1 MVDSTHIR
9 SGQSFSVRPSPSV
22 TVDSDVSELVL
33 PGLAEI
39 GLKNTAILPSDL
51 TPENERSDL
60 SDGFR
65 KSVRSPIA
73 PSSQPSPT
81 GAICGRT
88 PLPNARPAPL
98 TDSTSSP
105 DVPLSGLDRL
115 AMAAS
120 LRTPSPKRSARA
132 GRSPVRAGRS
142 PARAKGGLRI
152 YVEQVLTQQ
161 GHPMASY
168 DIYQAVMAL
177 TGKEYKYQS
186 VRKALC
192 GAQAPFEPQVNSTW
206 ALKSWGLAAS
216 RMQRRFGTGG
226 GTMEARQRR
235 PDARNL

>member
-1 MVDSTHIR
+1 MVGSAHFR
-9 SGQSFSVRPSPSV
+9 SGQSLSVRPSPSV
-22 TVDSDVSELVL
+22 TIDSDVSELVL
-33 PGLAEI
+33 PGLAEL
-39 GLKNTAILPSDL
+39 GLKSTAILPSDL
-51 TPENERSDL
+51 TPEHERTNL

-65 KSVRSPIA
+65 KSVCSPIA

-88 PLPNARPAPL
+88 PLPNARPARL

-105 DVPLSGLDRL
+105 DVTLSGLDCL
-115 AMAAS
+115 AIAAS
-120 LRTPSPKRSARA
+120 IRQKSPKRSARA
-132 GRSPVRAGRS
+132 GRSPVRAK
-142 PARAKGGLRI
+142 AGLRM

-168 DIYQAVMAL
+168 EIHQGVMAL

-192 GAQAPFEPQVNSTW
+192 GAEAPFEPQVNSTW

-235 PDARNL
+235 AGSS